1 MSNAMLKQMTDIVQ
15 LTTDRER
22 LKALLEVSQSLHSS
36 LDMDELLRRIIDRTK
51 GLVNAETVSILL
63 HDPSADELFFRLEV
77 GNESVESERLMEM
90 RFPANQGI
98 AGRVLASG
106 RPELIQDVSHDPQHL
121 KQVDQQTGFVTRSM
135 IIAPIHVRGK
145 ITGVIE
151 GCRQLADAFTQTD
164 LNFLSIIAGTIGMAL
179 DNARMYEELQS
190 AYKDL
195 QHVDREKD
203 LLIEHSQQEN
213 FRLRREIEARYRFC
227 RIKGNSSQVLKVF
240 QLCEKAIESD
250 ISVLILG
257 ETGTG
262 KELVAR
268 SIHDNSSRRRKPFVS
283 QNCGGIPETLL
294 ASELFGYRRGAFTG
308 AVTDKR
314 GLFEEADGGTIFLD
328 EVGDMPIA
336 MQVSLLRVLQE
347 GEIRPVGATQSRKV
361 DVRVISA
368 TNRDLAADVRRG
380 LFREDL
386 YYRLNVFPI
395 PLPPLRERVGDI
407 PILVRHFTRKH
418 AEKSQKIVRGI
429 SRMTMD
435 CLCTYSFPGNVRE
448 LENEIERAVAMVE
461 AKGVIEL
468 QHLSEK
474 LRSDAACIGGFE
486 PARATLK
493 QRLESIEVK
502 ALKDALLRHSG
513 NKSLAAKELGL
524 SRFGLIKKIQRFNL

>member
-1 MSNAMLKQMTDIVQ
+1 
-15 LTTDRER
+15 
-22 LKALLEVSQSLHSS
+22 
-36 LDMDELLRRIIDRTK
+36 
-51 GLVNAETVSILL
+51 
-63 HDPSADELFFRLEV
+63 
-77 GNESVESERLMEM
+77 
-90 RFPANQGI
+90 
-98 AGRVLASG
+98 
-106 RPELIQDVSHDPQHL
+106 
-121 KQVDQQTGFVTRSM
+121 
-135 IIAPIHVRGK
+135 
-145 ITGVIE
+145 
-151 GCRQLADAFTQTD
+151 
-164 LNFLSIIAGTIGMAL
+164 
-179 DNARMYEELQS
+179 MYEELQS

-227 RIKGNSSQVLKVF
+227 RIKGNSPQILKVF

-328 EVGDMPIA
+328 EVGDMPLA

-407 PILVRHFTRKH
+407 PILIRHVTRKH

-435 CLCTYSFPGNVRE
+435 CLCSYAFPGNVRE

-461 AKGVIEL
+461 ANGVIEL

-474 LRSDAACIGGFE
+474 LRSDAACIGGSE
-486 PARATLK
+486 PLRATLK
-493 QRLESIEVK
+493 QQLESIEVK

-513 NKSLAAKELGL
+513 NKSLAARELGL
-524 SRFGLIKKIQRFNL
+524 SRFGLIKKMQRFNL